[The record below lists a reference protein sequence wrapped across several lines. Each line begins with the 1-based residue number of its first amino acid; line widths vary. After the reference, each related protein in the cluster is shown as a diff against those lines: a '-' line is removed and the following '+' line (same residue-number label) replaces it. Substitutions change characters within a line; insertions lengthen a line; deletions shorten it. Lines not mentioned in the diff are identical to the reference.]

1 MCVLSPALIYIACC
15 IESGKPDCSLICEF
29 PRNEFHHQLGNA
41 LDFASAGCT
50 LWPGWVF
57 RLDDGKWVR
66 EYKMICD
73 TYGEH
78 CDLRKPARVRNV
90 FLWFCLRLKKMFK
103 CAERSN
109 FAGQRKFGGR
119 WCAGSVRRVTP
130 AARCGHF
137 LLGVADTPGVK
148 SASFKC
154 HRSDTC
160 REQDRSRRSRTNS
173 PALDAHISFFL
184 VEQTASRNISS
195 IFLRAYFP
203 PPSVQNVFR
212 SRVLQRGGAMH
223 NHLSRFSCHRP
234 LQLSAHNK
242 DTHPGGRK
250 RTRQV
255 RKLPK
260 LRASNGLL
268 LLRQLVF
275 CAERK
280 TRKLLSVSTITLP
293 ATVTTRASSVFI
305 ETLQV
310 LSSQSKKPNAA
321 CKCFGMLGCR
331 K

>member
-1 MCVLSPALIYIACC
+1 MQNEATSPDSANLEAVDVL
-15 IESGKPDCSLICEF
+15 E
-29 PRNEFHHQLGNA
+29 
-41 LDFASAGCT
+41 
-50 LWPGWVF
+50 VF
-57 RLDDGKWVR
+57 VEWHL
-66 EYKMICD
+66 
-73 TYGEH
+73 
-78 CDLRKPARVRNV
+78 
-90 FLWFCLRLKKMFK
+90 
-103 CAERSN
+103 
-109 FAGQRKFGGR
+109 
-119 WCAGSVRRVTP
+119 
-130 AARCGHF
+130 
-137 LLGVADTPGVK
+137 LLGADISSWEVADTPGVK

-203 PPSVQNVFR
+203 PPSVQIIVQKKDVFR

-242 DTHPGGRK
+242 DTHLGGRK

-260 LRASNGLL
+260 LRASHGLL

-310 LSSQSKKPNAA
+310 LCSRSKKPNAA